1 MCIRD
6 SGRLERKS
14 DMFTKRT
21 IQPHRPVE
29 HTDTAVEALAVSM
42 NERARVDMEYMSRLC
57 GKDEATIAAELNGC
71 LLYTSI
77 TYARQAKQHCH
88 AW

>member
-1 MCIRD
+1 MCSLEILD
-6 SGRLERKS
+6 DDGRLERKS

-42 NERARVDMEYMSRLC
+42 NEAGARGFALHGPALQQGQS
-57 GKDEATIAAELNGC
+57 
-71 LLYTSI
+71 
-77 TYARQAKQHCH
+77 
-88 AW
+88 